1 MRINVILNQQAR
13 SLVESRTHQVLP
25 DPTAET
31 LRTLADRVMRMPQG
45 EERVMLGICGAP
57 GAGKSTLAA
66 GLAGLL
72 GPERAVVVPMDG
84 FHLASSVIRGTPL
97 ADRRGAVDTFDVGS
111 YLSLLQRLRARDEEC
126 VYAPSYRRGL
136 EDPIAASIVIP
147 RRIPLVITE
156 GNYLLADL
164 PKWRAVR
171 DELDAVWYLDTPSDV
186 RVPRLITRHMQY
198 GRHAA
203 AAAAW
208 ALGSDQTN
216 AHLIE
221 SRRGAADLIVT
232 LTE

>member
-1 MRINVILNQQAR
+1 MEAR
-13 SLVESRTHQVLP
+13 SHQVLP

-31 LRTLADRVMRMPQG
+31 SRTLADRLMRMLTG
-45 EERVMLGICGAP
+45 KDRVMLGICGAP

-66 GLAGLL
+66 QLAGLL

-97 ADRRGAVDTFDVGS
+97 ADRRGAIDTFDVGS
-111 YLSLLQRLRARDEEC
+111 YLSLLHRLRARDEEF

-136 EDPIAASIVIP
+136 EDPIAASISIP
-147 RRIPLVITE
+147 RHIPLVITE

-164 PKWRAVR
+164 PEWRAVR
-171 DELDAVWYLDTPSDV
+171 AELDAVWYLETPSEV
-186 RVPRLITRHMQY
+186 RIPRLITRHVKF
-198 GRHAA
+198 GRDAA
-203 AAAAW
+203 AATAW

-216 AHLIE
+216 AQFIE